1 MANAAE
7 RLFDS
12 VLSSLGA
19 FESLGPRQNKD
30 LKPALQALRQ
40 PEAQH

>member
-12 VLSSLGA
+12 VLTNINDVDNLNW
-19 FESLGPRQNKD
+19 PDDQTQD
-30 LKPALQALRQ
+30 T
-40 PEAQH
+40 

>member
-12 VLSSLGA
+12 VLSNLDTVA
-19 FESLGPRQNKD
+19 D
-30 LKPALQALRQ
+30 LNWPDDLMI
-40 PEAQH
+40 

>member
-12 VLSSLGA
+12 VFINL
-19 FESLGPRQNKD
+19 NDVDD
-30 LKPALQALRQ
+30 LWHSPNSEDKRLDDCC
-40 PEAQH
+40 